1 VFILL
6 VLFAQSGA
14 DPGARD
20 TADDRALQSA
30 AQQRAECRSAS
41 AANQCTFARSYTP
54 VPVSIVAMV
63 SIVVIV
69 VALVVV
75 AAVTS
80 FAQSFIKIAPVL
92 RTKVEAGGRYKH
104 RKQQRKPCP

>member
-1 VFILL
+1 VLPDL
-6 VLFAQSGA
+6 VLAGIVVM
-14 DPGARD
+14 
-20 TADDRALQSA
+20 
-30 AQQRAECRSAS
+30 
-41 AANQCTFARSYTP
+41 
-54 VPVSIVAMV
+54 VPM
-63 SIVVIV
+63 VVIV

-104 RKQQRKPCP
+104 KKQQRKPCP

>member
-1 VFILL
+1 M
-6 VLFAQSGA
+6 
-14 DPGARD
+14 
-20 TADDRALQSA
+20 
-30 AQQRAECRSAS
+30 
-41 AANQCTFARSYTP
+41 
-54 VPVSIVAMV
+54 VPM
-63 SIVVIV
+63 VVIV

-104 RKQQRKPCP
+104 KKQQRKPCP